1 MLRCSSEGHRSYH
14 RGQDLKTWKPWSHT
28 EGTSGGGSAWHSI
41 WGTAPDGQL
50 CLSPPT
56 SRVQVTLPSQRPFKR
71 SPLLHHTAISRG
83 ILLTLDIELQSKGLS
98 FSSYCIWCLAFL
110 NSVIWTAQNH
120 PLTPGMVGTLYSW
133 FRLFTS
139 VRNTMLLFLR
149 IPRHTFQQY
158 PSHTSWHP
166 RKAKEIRAS
175 LPLGFCSDR
184 SCRILKL
191 KGYRHPAPM
200 VPAK

>member
-1 MLRCSSEGHRSYH
+1 MKSHRRHVRRRKCLALHLRHC
-14 RGQDLKTWKPWSHT
+14 PWQAAVLVSTHLQSPT
-28 EGTSGGGSAWHSI
+28 DSAFSTSLQKV
-41 WGTAPDGQL
+41 P
-50 CLSPPT
+50 SPPSHSHFSWNPPDT
-56 SRVQVTLPSQRPFKR
+56 WHWAP
-71 SPLLHHTAISRG
+71 AY
-83 ILLTLDIELQSKGLS
+83 GLS
-98 FSSYCIWCLAFL
+98 SSSYCIWCLAFL